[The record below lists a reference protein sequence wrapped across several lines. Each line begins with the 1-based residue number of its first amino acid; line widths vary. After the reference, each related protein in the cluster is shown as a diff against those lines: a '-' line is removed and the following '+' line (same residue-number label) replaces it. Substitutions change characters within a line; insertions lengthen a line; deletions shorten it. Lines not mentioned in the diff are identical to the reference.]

1 MANECD
7 RWQGRMTTVIVI
19 CEGQTELAFVRTLL
33 QPHLAH
39 EGIYMEPR
47 LISTS
52 RKAKGGALEGQR
64 VRRYSCNVLKER
76 KDTYV
81 TTFFDMYGLP
91 MSFPGH
97 ADVPSLADPLDR
109 AMHIETA
116 FHKEV
121 IREVNCR
128 HDRFLPHI
136 QPYEFEALLFSDI
149 EAIEKAVPSWRKSA
163 AWLAEARHGFI
174 SPEHIND
181 GLHTHP
187 SARLKQLRPK
197 FKKVAH
203 GVAISSHIGLR
214 RMRAECRHF
223 DRWLNGIE
231 ALAVPASR

>member
-1 MANECD
+1 
-7 RWQGRMTTVIVI
+7 MTTVIVI
-19 CEGQTELAFVRTLL
+19 CEGQTEFAFVRTLL

-64 VRRYSCNVLKER
+64 VRRYFRNTLKER
-76 KDTYV
+76 MDTYV

-91 MSFPGH
+91 VSFPGYE
-97 ADVPSLADPLDR
+97 DTSSVNDPLDR
-109 AMHIETA
+109 AVRIEA
-116 FHKEV
+116 ALHQEIV
-121 IREVNCR
+121 REVNCR

-149 EAIEKAVPSWRKSA
+149 AVIEKVVPAWRKSA
-163 AWLAEARHGFI
+163 TWLAKALDGYI

-181 GLHTHP
+181 GPDTHP
-187 SARLKQLRPK
+187 SARLKRLRPK
-197 FKKVAH
+197 FRKVAH

-214 RMRAECRHF
+214 RIRAECRHF
-223 DRWLNGIE
+223 DRWLDGIE
-231 ALAVPASR
+231 ALEVPTSR